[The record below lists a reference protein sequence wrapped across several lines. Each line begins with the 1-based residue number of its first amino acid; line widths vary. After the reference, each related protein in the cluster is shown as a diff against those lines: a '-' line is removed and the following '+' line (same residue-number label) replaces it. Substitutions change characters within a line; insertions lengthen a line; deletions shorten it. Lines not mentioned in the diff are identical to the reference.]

1 VDKTKDEYYIEIRDH
16 KPGRGGGTKMKRSL
30 LTSFI
35 AVLLSIPVLA
45 SGATYQ
51 IDPDHS
57 SFQFKVRHMTVS
69 NVRGE
74 FKKVK
79 GVVSIDGNDLTGLKV
94 DVTLDAASVNTDHAK
109 RDDHLRGEDF
119 FDVAKYP
126 TITFVSKKVTKVDE
140 NRLKVVGNLTIRGIT
155 REVTVDVD
163 GPTPEVK
170 DPGGNIRRGATGTLK
185 INRKD
190 FGMAWHKTLDNGG
203 LVVGDDV
210 NISVEVELVR
220 K

>member
-1 VDKTKDEYYIEIRDH
+1 
-16 KPGRGGGTKMKRSL
+16 MKRRL
-30 LTSFI
+30 LTGL
-35 AVLLSIPVLA
+35 AVLLLSVPVLA

-79 GVVSIDGNDLTGLKV
+79 GVVSVDGNDLTGLKV
-94 DVTLDAASVNTDHAK
+94 EVILDAASVNTDHAK

-119 FDVAKYP
+119 FDAAKYP
-126 TITFVSKKVTKVDE
+126 TITFVSKKVTEVDE
-140 NRLKVVGNLTIRGIT
+140 NRLKVVGDLTIRGVT
-155 REVTVDVD
+155 REVAVDVD
-163 GPTPEVK
+163 GPSPEVR

-203 LVVGDDV
+203 LVIGDDV
-210 NISVEVELVR
+210 SISVEVELVR

>member
-1 VDKTKDEYYIEIRDH
+1 
-16 KPGRGGGTKMKRSL
+16 MKRSL
-30 LTSFI
+30 LTGF
-35 AVLLSIPVLA
+35 VLFLLSIPMLA

-51 IDPDHS
+51 IDADHS
-57 SFQFKVRHMTVS
+57 NFQFKVRHMTVS

-74 FKKVK
+74 FKKAK
-79 GVVSIDGNDLTGLKV
+79 GIVSIDENDLTGLKV
-94 DVTLDAASVNTDHAK
+94 EVTLDAASLSTDQAK
-109 RDDHLRGEDF
+109 RDDHLKGEDF

-126 TITFVSKKVTKVDE
+126 TITFVSKKVIKVDE
-140 NRLKVVGNLTIRGIT
+140 NRLKVVGDLTIHGVT
-155 REVTVDVD
+155 REVTVEVE

-190 FGMAWHKTLDNGG
+190 FGMVWHKTLDNGG
-203 LVVGDDV
+203 MVVGDDV

>member
-1 VDKTKDEYYIEIRDH
+1 
-16 KPGRGGGTKMKRSL
+16 MKRSL
-30 LTSFI
+30 LTGF
-35 AVLLSIPVLA
+35 VLFLLSIPMLA

-69 NVRGE
+69 NVTGE
-74 FKKVK
+74 FKKIK
-79 GVVSIDGNDLTGLKV
+79 GIASIDENDLTRLTV
-94 DVTLDAASVNTDHAK
+94 EVTLDAASVNTDQAK
-109 RDDHLRGEDF
+109 RDEHLKSGDF
-119 FDVAKYP
+119 LDVAKYP
-126 TITFVSKKVTKVDE
+126 TITFVSKKVIRVDQ
-140 NRLKVVGNLTIRGIT
+140 NRLKVVGDLTIHGVT
-155 REVTVDVD
+155 KEVSVDVD
-163 GPTPEVK
+163 GPSPEVK

-190 FGMAWHKTLDNGG
+190 FGMVWHKTLDNGG

>member
-1 VDKTKDEYYIEIRDH
+1 
-16 KPGRGGGTKMKRSL
+16 MKRTL
-30 LTSFI
+30 LMGF
-35 AVLLSIPVLA
+35 AVLLLSIPVLA

-57 SFQFKVRHMTVS
+57 SFQFTVRHMTVS

-79 GVVSIDGNDLTGLKV
+79 GVVSIEGNDITSLKV
-94 DVTLDAASVNTDHAK
+94 DVILDAASVNTDNAK
-109 RDDHLRGEDF
+109 RDDHLRSEDF

-126 TITFVSKKVTKVDE
+126 TMTFVSKKVTKVDE
-140 NRLKVVGNLTIRGIT
+140 NRLKVIGDLTIRGVT
-155 REVTVDVD
+155 REVTVGVE
-163 GPTPEVK
+163 GPSPEVK

-190 FGMAWHKTLDNGG
+190 FGMMWHKTLDNGG

>member
-1 VDKTKDEYYIEIRDH
+1 
-16 KPGRGGGTKMKRSL
+16 MKRTL
-30 LTSFI
+30 LTGF
-35 AVLLSIPVLA
+35 AVLWLGIPILA
-45 SGATYQ
+45 FGATYQ

-94 DVTLDAASVNTDHAK
+94 ELTLDAASVNTDNAK
-109 RDDHLRGEDF
+109 RDDHLRSEDF
-119 FDVAKYP
+119 FDVARYP
-126 TITFVSKKVTKVDE
+126 AITFVSKKVTKVDE
-140 NRLKVVGNLTIRGIT
+140 NRLKVIGDLTIRGVT
-155 REVTVDVD
+155 REVFVDVD
-163 GPTPEVK
+163 GPSPEVK

-203 LVVGDDV
+203 LVVGDEV
-210 NISVEVELVR
+210 NISVEVELIR

>member
-1 VDKTKDEYYIEIRDH
+1 MRRI
-16 KPGRGGGTKMKRSL
+16 L
-30 LTSFI
+30 LTGF
-35 AVLLSIPVLA
+35 VLFLLSIPMLA

-57 SFQFKVRHMTVS
+57 NFQFKVRHMTVS
-69 NVRGE
+69 NVTGE

-79 GVVSIDGNDLTGLKV
+79 GIASIDENDLTRLTV
-94 DVTLDAASVNTDHAK
+94 EVTLDAASVNTDHAK
-109 RDDHLRGEDF
+109 RDEHLKSGDF
-119 FDVAKYP
+119 LDVAKYP
-126 TITFVSKKVTKVDE
+126 TITFVSKKVIRVDQ
-140 NRLKVVGNLTIRGIT
+140 NRLKVVGDLTIHGVT
-155 REVTVDVD
+155 KEVSVDVD
-163 GPTPEVK
+163 GPSPEVK

-190 FGMAWHKTLDNGG
+190 FGIMWHKTLDNGG

>member
-1 VDKTKDEYYIEIRDH
+1 
-16 KPGRGGGTKMKRSL
+16 MKRTL
-30 LTSFI
+30 LAGF
-35 AVLLSIPVLA
+35 AVFLLSIPILA

-79 GVVSIDGNDLTGLKV
+79 GVVTIDEKDLTGLKV
-94 DVTLDAASVNTDHAK
+94 EVTLDAASVNTDNAK
-109 RDDHLRGEDF
+109 RDDHLRSEDF
-119 FDVAKYP
+119 LDAAKYP

-140 NRLKVVGNLTIRGIT
+140 NRLKVVGDLTIRGVT
-155 REVTVDVD
+155 REVSVDVD
-163 GPTPEVK
+163 GPSPEVK

-190 FGMAWHKTLDNGG
+190 FGMVWHKTLDNGG
-203 LVVGDDV
+203 LVAGDDV
-210 NISVEVELVR
+210 NISVEIELVR

>member
-1 VDKTKDEYYIEIRDH
+1 
-16 KPGRGGGTKMKRSL
+16 MKRTVL
-30 LTSFI
+30 AGF
-35 AVLLSIPVLA
+35 AVLWLSIPILA

-57 SFQFKVRHMTVS
+57 SFQFTVRHMTVS

-74 FKKVK
+74 FKKAK
-79 GVVSIDGNDLTGLKV
+79 GIVIIDGNDLTGLKV
-94 DVTLDAASVNTDHAK
+94 DVILDTASVNTDNAK
-109 RDDHLRGEDF
+109 RDDHLRSEDF
-119 FDVAKYP
+119 FDVTKYP
-126 TITFVSKKVTKVDE
+126 TITFVSKRVTKVDE
-140 NRLKVVGNLTIRGIT
+140 NRLKVVGDLTIRGVT
-155 REVTVDVD
+155 KEVTVGVD
-163 GPTPEVK
+163 GPSPEVE

-190 FGMAWHKTLDNGG
+190 FGMMWHKTLDNGG